1 MAIGMACGS
10 MNFLLAIAAMIVVL
24 FVLIFFRR
32 FEIRITRS
40 SAFVIVSC
48 KSDASIMKDVLVLA
62 SRINCDVEFVRNDI
76 VNTNGEEM
84 LDISF
89 KLIHKD
95 NQPIDTELF
104 KKELFATGYVLNIET
119 PNLHKGY

>member
-1 MAIGMACGS
+1 
-10 MNFLLAIAAMIVVL
+10 MIISTNKAYKE
-24 FVLIFFRR
+24 F
-32 FEIRITRS
+32 THY
-40 SAFVIVSC
+40 
-48 KSDASIMKDVLVLA
+48 IMKDVLILA

-76 VNTNGEEM
+76 VNRNGEEM

-95 NQPIDTELF
+95 NQPIDTDLF